1 MDNGLLYKC
10 FDRTMSNMNAWTSI
24 MRKPICTNRRLVFLT
39 KHTKYN
45 FNYHFIKFKK
55 EGLIHLF
62 WMFLQCVCS
71 MFWELSLVHFCS
83 LLVVPIFRYHDGGVY
98 VIDVS
103 QSVEHDHPCALE
115 FLRKDCTNVTG
126 QLKDFFG

>member
-1 MDNGLLYKC
+1 MC
-10 FDRTMSNMNAWTSI
+10 
-24 MRKPICTNRRLVFLT
+24 VFNVLRAIAGT
-39 KHTKYN
+39 YS
-45 FNYHFIKFKK
+45 
-55 EGLIHLF
+55 
-62 WMFLQCVCS
+62 V
-71 MFWELSLVHFCS
+71 CS

-126 QLKDFFG
+126 QLKDFFWLKSTFISKHFNYGLQKLIFAIEALLFLFIVHLRYVFM

>member
-1 MDNGLLYKC
+1 M
-10 FDRTMSNMNAWTSI
+10 
-24 MRKPICTNRRLVFLT
+24 
-39 KHTKYN
+39 
-45 FNYHFIKFKK
+45 
-55 EGLIHLF
+55 
-62 WMFLQCVCS
+62 CVLNVLRAIAGTYS
-71 MFWELSLVHFCS
+71 VCS

-126 QLKDFFG
+126 QLKDFFVKISFNKQTL

>member
-1 MDNGLLYKC
+1 
-10 FDRTMSNMNAWTSI
+10 
-24 MRKPICTNRRLVFLT
+24 MRKPISTNRRLVFLT

-45 FNYHFIKFKK
+45 FNYLFIIFKK
-55 EGLIHLF
+55 GINSSILNVF
-62 WMFLQCVCS
+62 TMCVLNVLRAIAGTYS
-71 MFWELSLVHFCS
+71 VCS

-126 QLKDFFG
+126 QLKDFLVKINFNKQTL